1 MASASRGLGA
11 YPLCRWCN
19 GVRVP
24 PLLPVGLK
32 IHRDL
37 FWPRAR
43 PRPPENVIAAASSS
57 SSPSPAASSS
67 SSSSPS
73 PAASSPCVESTRALV
88 GQAVHLARGIRSK
101 LSSSQQAHAIQ
112 RSKSDKSSRVEA
124 RSIDLQ
130 IAPNGDCRYDA
141 GAAYAYATCTG
152 STVTVVHVYVH
163 VHMYLVQVHYYMYM

>member
-1 MASASRGLGA
+1 M
-11 YPLCRWCN
+11 CRWCN

-24 PLLPVGLK
+24 PLLPVGIK

-130 IAPNGDCRYDA
+130 IAPNGDCRVLPLA
-141 GAAYAYATCTG
+141 VGVPCTTATRLHAVHKIANPKSRVRKYMHT
-152 STVTVVHVYVH
+152 TVYGV
-163 VHMYLVQVHYYMYM
+163 